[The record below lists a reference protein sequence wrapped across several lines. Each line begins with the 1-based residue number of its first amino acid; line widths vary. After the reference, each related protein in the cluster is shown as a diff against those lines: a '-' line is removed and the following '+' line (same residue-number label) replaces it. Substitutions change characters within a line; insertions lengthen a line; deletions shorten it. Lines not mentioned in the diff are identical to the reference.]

1 MSRPTAPGRRRAQDV
16 PSSESSAQRHGAAEA
31 AVRGIPLG
39 MRRISGFLLMGAV
52 AASFASFVPVYS
64 VQASS
69 PKWAHQKAHNWEAKN
84 TDDVDGVTAY
94 ETNVYA
100 EMQEE
105 CTGDKGPGVKCES
118 LTADPGAWSERI
130 GADCSQVVVNVATV
144 KTDGPIPLRE
154 AQRQWSTALS
164 DLVKGCSAI
173 RVARSAR
180 ASSSAGADTPRSTTP
195 LPQQSP
201 T

>member
-1 MSRPTAPGRRRAQDV
+1 M
-16 PSSESSAQRHGAAEA
+16 RHGAAEA
-31 AVRGIPLG
+31 ALRGIPLG

-52 AASFASFVPVYS
+52 AASFSSFVPVSS

-69 PKWAHQKAHNWEAKN
+69 PKWAHQRAHNWEAKN
-84 TDDVDGVTAY
+84 TNDVDGVTAY
-94 ETNVYA
+94 EENVYT

-105 CTGDKGPGVKCES
+105 CTGDKGPGVTCES

-154 AQRQWSTALS
+154 AQRQWSTALT

-173 RVARSAR
+173 TVAMSAL
-180 ASSSAGADTPRSTTP
+180 ASSSVGADDPAVYDPATAAVANMGAANTLLTRVSKEVAARR
-195 LPQQSP
+195 
-201 T
+201 